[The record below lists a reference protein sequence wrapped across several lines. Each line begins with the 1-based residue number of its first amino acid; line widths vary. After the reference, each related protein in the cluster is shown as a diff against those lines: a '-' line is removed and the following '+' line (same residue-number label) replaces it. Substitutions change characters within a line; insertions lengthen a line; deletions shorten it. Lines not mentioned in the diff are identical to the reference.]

1 MRKSGHILHNGSGI
15 ILFVYYCFSRIF
27 QVQIAMIRTEVT
39 IKINVIDIAV
49 KTEIAV
55 VNVTVIKTESVDVVP
70 EVEVVIE
77 IVGVQDR

>member
-1 MRKSGHILHNGSGI
+1 M
-15 ILFVYYCFSRIF
+15 
-27 QVQIAMIRTEVT
+27 QIAMIRTEVT